1 MSENQPLSVARVTRG
16 LDAIPDGSRAR
27 RPDDVDDPGIPVA
40 ATVVLL
46 RDGASGPEV
55 LLIERPDR
63 GSFAG
68 AWVFPGGKIE
78 EADRAGA
85 TTEADA
91 ALRAAVRET
100 REETGLDVPAA
111 VLVPLS
117 MWDPP
122 PGLAV
127 RIRTWFYLA
136 QAPAPDAGLVLS
148 PHEAVSSAWIRPAD
162 ALARHG
168 QGGLTLYPPTWVT
181 LHGLRDAT
189 STDGLLDAARIAGV
203 QRFETV
209 ARRTDAGSRLLWHG
223 DAEYDEEAA
232 GEASARHRLDVGAL
246 PWTYTRRD

>member
-1 MSENQPLSVARVTRG
+1 MSESQPLSVTRVVRG
-16 LDAIPDGSRAR
+16 LEAIPAGSRAR
-27 RPDDVDDPGIPVA
+27 RPEDAEDPGIPVA
-40 ATVVLL
+40 ATVVPL
-46 RDGASGPEV
+46 RDGAGGPEA

-68 AWVFPGGKIE
+68 AWVFPGGKVDD
-78 EADRAGA
+78 ADREGEA
-85 TTEADA
+85 TETDA

-100 REETGLDVPAA
+100 REETGLVVAEGA
-111 VLVPLS
+111 LVPLS

-122 PGLAV
+122 PGIAV

-136 QAPAPDAGLVLS
+136 PAPEAELVLS
-148 PHEAVSSAWIRPAD
+148 PDEAVAAEWMRPAD

-168 QGGLTLYPPTWVT
+168 RGGLTLYPPTWVT

-189 STDGLLDAARIAGV
+189 SVEGVLEAARLAGV

-209 ARRTDAGSRLLWHG
+209 ARRTDSGSRLLWHG
-223 DAEYDEEAA
+223 DAEYDEDAA

-246 PWTYTRRD
+246 PWTYTRTR